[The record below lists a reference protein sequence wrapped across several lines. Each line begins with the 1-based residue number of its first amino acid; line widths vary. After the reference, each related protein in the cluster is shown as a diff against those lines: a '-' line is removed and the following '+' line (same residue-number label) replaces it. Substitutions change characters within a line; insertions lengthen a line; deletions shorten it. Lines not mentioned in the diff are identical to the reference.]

1 MKNIIDLPNATAER
15 IPMYYRY
22 LKMLEE
28 NQVQR
33 IKSQEFSKIVHVPSA
48 TIRRDFSCFGELG
61 RSGYG
66 YDVVFLE
73 KTFAKVLNIER
84 LEKIALIGVGNL
96 GLALIKNNFRR
107 NPNLQITIAFEV
119 NETLTD
125 TIVSGVPIYGM
136 DLLKEKIKENEITTA
151 ISTVP
156 SSDAN
161 QVLQNLAA
169 AGVHAVLN
177 FAPERLDIPEG
188 MTVRYIDLTSE
199 LQNLIYLSNRNQARI
214 ENDMV
219 DQF

>member
-15 IPMYYRY
+15 VPMYYRY

-28 NQVQR
+28 NKVQR

-66 YDVVFLE
+66 YDVIFLE

-96 GLALIKNNFRR
+96 GMALIKNNFRR
-107 NPNLQITIAFEV
+107 NSNLQITVAFEV
-119 NETLTD
+119 DTTLTD
-125 TIVSGVPIYGM
+125 TIVSGVPIYEM
-136 DLLKEKIKENEITTA
+136 SLLKEKIRENEITTA

-156 SSDAN
+156 SAN
-161 QVLQNLAA
+161 AGEVLRCLSE
-169 AGVHAVLN
+169 AGVQAVLN
-177 FAPERLDIPEG
+177 FAPERLTIPDD

-199 LQNLIYLSNRNQARI
+199 LQNLIYLSTRDRAKAQNNV
-214 ENDMV
+214 V

>member
-66 YDVVFLE
+66 YDVIFLE

-96 GLALIKNNFRR
+96 GMALIKNNFRR
-107 NPNLQITIAFEV
+107 NSNLQITVAFEV
-119 NETLTD
+119 DAALTD
-125 TIVSGVPIYGM
+125 TIVSGVPIYEMG
-136 DLLKEKIKENEITTA
+136 LLKEKIRENEITTA

-156 SSDAN
+156 SAHAN
-161 QVLQNLAA
+161 QVMRALSE
-169 AGVHAVLN
+169 AGVQAVLN
-177 FAPERLDIPEG
+177 FAPERLTIPDD

-199 LQNLIYLSNRNQARI
+199 LQNLIYLSNRDRAKAQN
-214 ENDMV
+214 NVV